1 MKKRL
6 RKVMPHIP
14 LLKLRPELS
23 DKEESI
29 DDQANIENIE
39 NHEVVNS
46 DGDDEANVI
55 ENADTRSAIG
65 MIKSIHTRFQR
76 LTSCTR
82 KCTRK
87 DEIPLIE
94 M

>member
-1 MKKRL
+1 MQKRL
-6 RKVMPHIP
+6 HKAMPHIP
-14 LLKLRPELS
+14 LLKLRPELFEQ
-23 DKEESI
+23 EESI
-29 DDQANIENIE
+29 GGQANIETIE
-39 NHEVVNS
+39 NHEVLNS

-76 LTSCTR
+76 LTSWTR

>member
-1 MKKRL
+1 
-6 RKVMPHIP
+6 MPHIP

-23 DKEESI
+23 EQEESI
-29 DDQANIENIE
+29 DGQANIETAE
-39 NHEVVNS
+39 NHVVVNS
-46 DGDDEANVI
+46 DGDDEANVTD
-55 ENADTRSAIG
+55 NADTRSAIG

-76 LTSCTR
+76 LTSWTR

>member
-6 RKVMPHIP
+6 RKAMPHIP
-14 LLKLRPELS
+14 LLKLRPELCEQ
-23 DKEESI
+23 EESI
-29 DDQANIENIE
+29 GGQANTETTE

-46 DGDDEANVI
+46 DGDDEADVI
-55 ENADTRSAIG
+55 DNADTRSAIG
-65 MIKSIHTRFQR
+65 MIKSIHTRFLK
-76 LTSCTR
+76 LTSWTR
-82 KCTRK
+82 KCARK